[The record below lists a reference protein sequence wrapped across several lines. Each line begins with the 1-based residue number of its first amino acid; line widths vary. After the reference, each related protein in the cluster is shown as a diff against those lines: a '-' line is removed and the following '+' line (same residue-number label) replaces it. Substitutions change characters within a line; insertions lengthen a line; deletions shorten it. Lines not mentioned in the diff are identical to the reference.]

1 MEEASFRRW
10 LSGLDTLTSVQRE
23 EVASILSGRPAGEE
37 VAAAVEGHAVAQ
49 RVCPHCQAP
58 GATLRGRANGLRR
71 LHCGSCGRTFNA
83 LTGTSLAGLHKKPR
97 WLAFA
102 QSLSERETVR
112 EAAARCGVAVSTAFR
127 WRHRFLRAARSDQAR
142 LGGIVEAD
150 QAYVLESRKGSRVWS
165 KAGGSKAGQ
174 GKPEA
179 EAPVR
184 KPRKRGGKAARRGLS
199 DEQVPVLIAA
209 DRSGT
214 TLSAVLAAD
223 TAGALARVLGPAV
236 APDALLVTDA
246 DRSLGACARLLGL
259 SHQPINHSHGERVR
273 GELHIQTVNSRTERL
288 KDLLRRHRGVATR
301 YLGSYL
307 NWFHLATLNPNP
319 TSRGCLTAALGLQ
332 QAKIEYA

>member
-1 MEEASFRRW
+1 MNEAKFRHW
-10 LSGLDTLTSVQRE
+10 LSGLDALSVVQRE
-23 EVASILSGRPAGEE
+23 EVASILAGRSAGAE
-37 VAAAVEGHAVAQ
+37 VAASVEGQVVAE
-49 RVCPHCQAP
+49 RVCPHCQAS

-71 LHCGSCGRTFNA
+71 LQCGSCGRTFNA
-83 LTGTSLAGLHKKPR
+83 LTGTSLAGLHHKPR

-127 WRHRFLRAARSDQAR
+127 WRHRFLRAARSDQAK

-150 QAYVLESRKGSRVWS
+150 QAYVLESRKGARLWRQPT
-165 KAGGSKAGQ
+165 G
-174 GKPEA
+174 EA
-179 EAPVR
+179 APAR
-184 KPRKRGGKAARRGLS
+184 KPRKRGGKATKRGLS
-199 DEQVPVLIAA
+199 GEQVAVLIAA
-209 DRSGT
+209 DRSGA
-214 TLSAVLAAD
+214 TLSAVLAGDNAQ
-223 TAGALARVLGPAV
+223 ALARVLGPAV

-259 SHQPINHSHGERVR
+259 SHQPINQSQGERVR

-319 TSRGCLTAALGLQ
+319 NSRDCLSAAMGIQ
-332 QAKIEYA
+332 KAKITYA